1 MEHEKETDPIEV
13 HSLVVTGIRR
23 EDAEL
28 LELDLHHNLKKEDR
42 SEDITLPLAETS
54 LTSARLLCSDMT
66 GADVVCVLP
75 PVFHYPG
82 LLRQA
87 RHFPPAHMAD
97 HHNHKTR

>member
-28 LELDLHHNLKKEDR
+28 LELDLDHNLKKEDR
-42 SEDITLPLAETS
+42 GHPLLLAENS
-54 LTSARLLCSDMT
+54 LTSARLLCSDMP

-75 PVFHYPG
+75 PV
-82 LLRQA
+82 
-87 RHFPPAHMAD
+87 
-97 HHNHKTR
+97 

>member
-1 MEHEKETDPIEV
+1 MEHEKVTDPIKV

-28 LELDLHHNLKKEDR
+28 LELDLDHNLKKEDR

-54 LTSARLLCSDMT
+54 LTSARLLCSDMP

-75 PVFHYPG
+75 PVLHYPG

-87 RHFPPAHMAD
+87 RHLPPAHMAD

>member
-1 MEHEKETDPIEV
+1 MEHEKETDPIKV

-28 LELDLHHNLKKEDR
+28 LELDLDHNLKKEDR

-75 PVFHYPG
+75 PVLHYPG

-87 RHFPPAHMAD
+87 RHLHPAHMAD
-97 HHNHKTR
+97 HHNHKTW